1 MKRGVKLTTLKKSA
15 QIVQDML
22 NEKGFDNEVI
32 ELPSSTRT
40 AQEAADAL
48 GCKVD
53 QIAKTIVF
61 RLRETNQALLVIAS
75 GSNRINENAVGEIV
89 NDALD
94 KADANFV
101 KEETG
106 YAIGGVSP
114 LIENDAVE
122 ILIDKDLLQY
132 DDIWAAAGHPKAVF
146 QLTPGDLQNI
156 TKGKLVDV
164 S

>member
-1 MKRGVKLTTLKKSA
+1 MTKLKNSA
-15 QIVQDML
+15 QIVQTRL
-22 NEKGFDNEVI
+22 KEKGFTNEVI
-32 ELPSSTRT
+32 ELPASTRT

-61 RLRETNQALLVIAS
+61 KLRERNQALLVIAS
-75 GSNRINENAVGEIV
+75 GSNRINENHIGEVVGDV
-89 NDALD
+89 LD

-114 LIENDAVE
+114 LIENEAVE
-122 ILIDKDLLQY
+122 ILIDEDLSQY
-132 DDIWAAAGHPKAVF
+132 EEIWAAAGHPKAVF
-146 QLTPGDLQNI
+146 QLTPNELQKI
-156 TKGKLVDV
+156 TNGKLVV
-164 S
+164 VL

>member
-75 GSNRINENAVGEIV
+75 RSNRINENAVGESV
-89 NDALD
+89 NDALE
-94 KADANFV
+94 KADGNFV
-101 KEETG
+101 KEESG
-106 YAIGGVSP
+106 YAIGGVSA
-114 LIENDAVE
+114 LIENDAV
-122 ILIDKDLLQY
+122 
-132 DDIWAAAGHPKAVF
+132 DIF
-146 QLTPGDLQNI
+146 
-156 TKGKLVDV
+156 
-164 S
+164 

>member
-1 MKRGVKLTTLKKSA
+1 MTKLKNSA
-15 QIVQDML
+15 QIVQTRL
-22 NEKGFDNEVI
+22 KEKGFTNEVI

-61 RLRETNQALLVIAS
+61 KLRERNQALLVIAS
-75 GSNRINENAVGEIV
+75 GSNRINENHIGEVVGDV
-89 NDALD
+89 LD

-114 LIENDAVE
+114 LIENEAVE
-122 ILIDKDLLQY
+122 ILIDEDLSQY
-132 DDIWAAAGHPKAVF
+132 EEIWAAAGHPKAVF
-146 QLTPGDLQNI
+146 QLTPNELQKI
-156 TKGKLVDV
+156 TNGKLVV
-164 S
+164 VL

>member
-1 MKRGVKLTTLKKSA
+1 MVSVAKLKKGA
-15 QIVQDML
+15 QNVQKL
-22 NEKGFDNEVI
+22 LQEKGFTNEVI
-32 ELPSSTRT
+32 ELPDSTRT

-61 RLRETNQALLVIAS
+61 KLHEKNQALLVIAS
-75 GSNRINENAVGEIV
+75 GSNRINEKAVGEIV
-89 NDALD
+89 KDVLD

-114 LIENDAVE
+114 LIENEAVE
-122 ILIDKDLLQY
+122 ILIDEDLWKY
-132 DDIWAAAGHPKAVF
+132 EEIWAAAGHPKAVF
-146 QLTPGDLQNI
+146 NLTPDELEKMTNGEI
-156 TKGKLVDV
+156 IAV

>member
-1 MKRGVKLTTLKKSA
+1 MARLKKSA
-15 QIVQDML
+15 QLVQEML
-22 NEKGFDNEVI
+22 KEKGYDNEVI

-48 GCKVD
+48 DCKVD

-61 RLRETNQALLVIAS
+61 KLREKNQALLVIAS
-75 GSNRINENAVGEIV
+75 GSNRINEKHVGEVIGDV
-89 NDALD
+89 LD

-114 LIENDAVE
+114 LIENTVVQ
-122 ILIDKDLLQY
+122 ILLDEDLLQY
-132 DDIWAAAGHPKAVF
+132 DEIWAAAGHPKAVF
-146 QLTPGDLQNI
+146 QLTPGELQGLTNGTLI
-156 TKGKLVDV
+156 KVT
-164 S
+164 